1 VKNEACRNLL
11 TFSIKKQ
18 NLLAN
23 MVTIFILDNNTDYEV
38 IEFMQQVLRV
48 LEIYGKIH
56 YKRIETIAS
65 DEY

>member
-1 VKNEACRNLL
+1 
-11 TFSIKKQ
+11 
-18 NLLAN
+18 